1 MKIEKINESQIK
13 LILTQADLS
22 ERNIKLEDLTIPSE
36 KTQALFHDIMEKAL
50 EEYDFI
56 SENTP
61 LMVEA
66 VPVGLDGIMIIVT
79 KIPLLPRNQLK
90 TEGCSGKTDWAALC
104 FCHNLPPTGPVAG
117 AVSI

>member
-50 EEYDFI
+50 EE
-56 SENTP
+56 SPENKS
-61 LMVEA
+61 L
-66 VPVGLDGIMIIVT
+66 
-79 KIPLLPRNQLK
+79 
-90 TEGCSGKTDWAALC
+90 AALKDI
-104 FCHNLPPTGPVAG
+104 FQSMLEDD
-117 AVSI
+117 

>member
-1 MKIEKINESQIK
+1 
-13 LILTQADLS
+13 
-22 ERNIKLEDLTIPSE
+22 
-36 KTQALFHDIMEKAL
+36 MEKAL

-79 KIPLLPRNQLK
+79 KIDSKNS
-90 TEGCSGKTDWAALC
+90 EGFSAKMLSQQKIYAALKENLLC
-104 FCHNLPPTGPVAG
+104 FKKEKLTKIV
-117 AVSI
+117 IY